1 MYSIDRS
8 YTETP
13 ELLKSLSRT
22 FSNTKSKPRPPPS
35 TSLLSKPVF
44 TSQPAK
50 SDEFQILVFGYREKD
65 KSQILQKLSKFGPID
80 EVRDISKYVMG
91 IKFKDPKVATE
102 ASSLNGQVILENTM
116 IGVNLINKSQNPK
129 GSFSKYQTSED
140 SFVYVQMKKP
150 KKKLGFL
157 QKFKYF
163 ILNIDL

>member
-13 ELLKSLSRT
+13 ELLRSLPRT
-22 FSNTKSKPRPPPS
+22 FSNTKSKPHPPPS
-35 TSLLSKPVF
+35 TSLLSKPAF
-44 TSQPAK
+44 TAQSSI

-65 KSQILQKLSKFGPID
+65 RSQVLQKLSKFGLID
-80 EVRDISKYVMG
+80 EVKDLSKYVMG
-91 IKFKDPKVATE
+91 VKFKDPKVAAE
-102 ASSLNGQVILENTM
+102 ASSLNGQVVLENTM
-116 IGVNLINKSQNPK
+116 IGVNLINRAQNPK

-140 SFVYVQMKKP
+140 SFIYVQKKKP
-150 KKKLGFL
+150 KKQLGFL